1 MRTPRNVD
9 CSIMGLG
16 KHSNTV
22 GRWGFS
28 LRY

>member
-1 MRTPRNVD
+1 
-9 CSIMGLG
+9 MGLG